1 MRRILMSI
9 FVVVIMQATQVVAE
23 GSSEIDR
30 ESYKKLQTALQL
42 LVPGSKPD
50 KISRSPVPGLVEV
63 IMGPRLL
70 YFSED
75 GQFLINGHIID
86 IKNQKDI
93 TEPRLSEA
101 RKGAI
106 DKLNEGEM
114 IIFPSKEPKH
124 TITVFTDVDCGY
136 CKKLHNQMDEYN
148 KLGISVQYLLYPR
161 TQIGS
166 PSYKKAVS
174 VWCSEDRKKAITDAK
189 GGRGIESKECPS
201 PVSSNIQLGR
211 MMGVN
216 GTPSIVKSN
225 GEMIRGYMPP
235 KRLIKALEG
244 AGS

>member
-9 FVVVIMQATQVVAE
+9 FVVVVMQATQVVAE
-23 GSSEIDR
+23 GKSEIDK
-30 ESYKKLQTALQL
+30 ELYMKLQTALQL
-42 LVPGSKPD
+42 LAPGSKPD
-50 KISRSPVPGLVEV
+50 KISRSPVPGLLEV
-63 IMGPRLL
+63 IMGPRVL

-86 IKNQKDI
+86 IKNQKDV
-93 TEPRLSEA
+93 TESRLSEA

-106 DKLNEGEM
+106 DKLDEKEM
-114 IIFPSKEPKH
+114 IVFSPENPKH

-136 CKKLHNQMDEYN
+136 CRKLHAQMDEYN
-148 KLGISVQYLLYPR
+148 KLGISVRYLLYPR
-161 TQIGS
+161 TQIGA

-174 VWCSEDRKKAITDAK
+174 VWCSEDRKKALTDAK
-189 GGRGIESKECPS
+189 GGRDIDSKECSS
-201 PVSSNIQLGR
+201 PVSANMQLGR

-235 KRLIKALEG
+235 ERLIKALED